1 MEKTFVKKLVICYLI
16 VVAIL
21 WATLFYSHH
30 HGLGPFG
37 SSSDRQIFPLAI
49 FMFVAAFVSLMF
61 TVVIA
66 ASRFVYVDAR
76 RRGMNPVLWTL
87 VVIFVPYFVGLVVYL
102 VVRSPLPLHCQCC
115 NAILNQ
121 NMSFCPQCGK
131 VLKRQCINCHVSLEV
146 SDRFCSNCGSVVAT

>member
-16 VVAIL
+16 VVATL

-37 SSSDRQIFPLAI
+37 SPSDRHIFPLAI
-49 FMFVAAFVSLMF
+49 LMFAAAFVSLMF
-61 TVVIA
+61 MVVIA

-102 VVRSPLPLHCQCC
+102 VVRSPLPLHCQFC
-115 NAILNQ
+115 NAIVNQ
-121 NMSFCPQCGK
+121 NMSFCPQCGT
-131 VLKRQCINCHVSLEV
+131 VLKKQCANCLVSLEV